1 MPKEEWKRKRPK
13 QQVQQ
18 PKDGHGHLP
27 GPSKENLKMS
37 AWPIE
42 KSRHK
47 NLTLFDWM
55 TVYAYVDTLPQP
67 VNQRQVVR
75 HFASR
80 HEGALVFSQ
89 PTLSR
94 KLKERPEMEARVHSI
109 PNALSSKRP
118 RVVTRPD
125 VDEALW
131 LWVQEM
137 EKKGE
142 IVNGRMLMAKR
153 EAFEERMDVPGDE
166 RLPGTG
172 WIQPFCQ
179 A

>member
-1 MPKEEWKRKRPK
+1 M
-13 QQVQQ
+13 
-18 PKDGHGHLP
+18 
-27 GPSKENLKMS
+27 M
-37 AWPIE
+37 
-42 KSRHK
+42 
-47 NLTLFDWM
+47 
-55 TVYAYVDTLPQP
+55 VYAYVDTLPQP

-75 HFASR
+75 YFATR

-94 KLKERPEMEARVHSI
+94 KLKERSEMEARVHSI
-109 PNALSSKRP
+109 PNALSTKRP

-137 EKKGE
+137 EKE
-142 IVNGRMLMAKR
+142 EVVNGRMLMAKR
-153 EAFEERMDVPGDE
+153 ESFEERMEVPEDE
-166 RLPGTG
+166 RLPGPG
-172 WIQPFCQ
+172 WIQSFCQ